1 MQYIFNTSTK
11 VTFQHLKI
19 TIYIFNWVSLY
30 VVSQISVKL
39 IAMKLFLL
47 NGNAIF
53 MLDFFYTITKIRFC
67 TLSKR
72 VKKFHS

>member
-53 MLDFFYTITKIRFC
+53 MLDFFLHYNQN
-67 TLSKR
+67 
-72 VKKFHS
+72 